1 MDKKDIFLQY
11 IMLSKT
17 IILGYG
23 LSDAMS
29 EVLLAILLIS
39 CIISDFLGFEIE
51 SSLNKEKGTIVTS
64 NFRSPCMPYHTY
76 IIKQNH

>member
-29 EVLLAILLIS
+29 ELLLAILLIS
-39 CIISDFLGFEIE
+39 CIISDFLGF
-51 SSLNKEKGTIVTS
+51 
-64 NFRSPCMPYHTY
+64 
-76 IIKQNH
+76 

>member
-11 IMLSKT
+11 IMLSIT
-17 IILGYG
+17 IILGYE

-29 EVLLAILLIS
+29 ELLLAILLIS

-51 SSLNKEKGTIVTS
+51 SSLNKETNNCYFKL
-64 NFRSPCMPYHTY
+64 
-76 IIKQNH
+76 